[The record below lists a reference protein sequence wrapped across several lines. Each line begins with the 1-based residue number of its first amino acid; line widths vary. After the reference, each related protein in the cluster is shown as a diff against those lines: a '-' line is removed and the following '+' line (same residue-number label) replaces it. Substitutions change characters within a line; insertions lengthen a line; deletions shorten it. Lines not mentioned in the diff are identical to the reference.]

1 MLELMLDDEDN
12 LTFASLNFFSIL
24 SRNTVYKC
32 AVSRTANVSKEVESK
47 KERKSQK
54 KKEA

>member
-24 SRNTVYKC
+24 SRNTVFKC
-32 AVSRTANVSKEVESK
+32 AVPRTANVSKEVESK